1 MCSGRYIKL
10 LLVPFSL
17 VILSLSLCAP
27 GVFAATHPSQSQ
39 ATEQSPAPSNAAPPS
54 QAEYASS
61 SACAACH
68 DELFRKFLRNPHQA
82 LEVLADSKW
91 KDRACES
98 CHGPGKAHIDAGDGS
113 QIFPFSKEPMN
124 DINKRCRTCHGAHP
138 QLAAMPNSMHG
149 KNQLACTECHSIH
162 GAEHPLHLLSKAPT
176 QLCSSC
182 HSEIFASFGKPFS
195 HHLRENAVNCVD
207 CHLPHQGFG
216 IKPRMVSNIQLQHSH
231 GNEAACLKCHTNIR
245 GPFVYEHFPV
255 QTEGCMSCHEPH
267 GSINPKMLIRNQVQF
282 LCLEC
287 HSLTPNVTTASQPPS
302 FHDLRSP
309 RYQNCTTCHVKIHGS
324 NMSSTFLR

>member
-1 MCSGRYIKL
+1 MLSGRYSKT
-10 LLVPFSL
+10 LLVLLFL
-17 VILSLSLCAP
+17 VILSLSLCA
-27 GVFAATHPSQSQ
+27 GNACAGGLQDQSQGTEKSSVPSQ
-39 ATEQSPAPSNAAPPS
+39 ATPASKV
-54 QAEYASS
+54 EYATS

-68 DELFRKFLRNPHQA
+68 DDLSKKFLRNPHQA
-82 LEVLADSKW
+82 LEVLPKSEW
-91 KDRACES
+91 KDQACES

-113 QIFPFSKEPMN
+113 QIFSFSKEPMN
-124 DINKRCRTCHGAHP
+124 DTNNRCRSCHGKHP

-162 GAEHPLHLLSKAPT
+162 EAKHPVHLLSKAPT
-176 QLCSSC
+176 ELCSSC
-182 HSEIFASFGKPFS
+182 HYEIFASFGKPFS

-216 IKPRMVSNIQLQHSH
+216 IKPKMVSNVQLQHAQ

-245 GPFVYEHFPV
+245 GPFVFEHFPV
-255 QTEGCMSCHEPH
+255 RTEGCMSCHEPH

-309 RYQNCTTCHVKIHGS
+309 RYQQCTTCHMKIHGS
-324 NMSSTFLR
+324 NVSSTFLR